1 MPGSGPTVARAYVAV
16 IPTTRDAQK
25 NISKELLPELDA
37 AGKEG
42 GEKLSGG
49 IGSSLK
55 SGASRLAG
63 IAKAALAGAGVAAVT
78 KFVHDSVGAFSDF
91 EQLKGGVEKIFNEID
106 TSTIVAD
113 AKSAYKELQISA
125 NDYLTAM
132 TSVGATFATTL
143 GDAKGY
149 EVAKEG
155 LKAISDF
162 ASGTGRS
169 VDLLTEKYTLITRA
183 TSSYQSIA
191 DQFSGILPATSD
203 EFLRQAKEAGLLG
216 EQYEKLT
223 DVPLPEYQEAVTKM
237 MTEGVAVMGLT
248 DNAANEAFNSL
259 EGSTNMLKASW
270 QNLLVAF
277 GEGDES
283 SIKPALDNMKESIES
298 WASNLVPRIGVILGS
313 IVTSI
318 PGIVQEIITNIPG
331 WISQIG
337 TAISDAFQG
346 VIESIGSV
354 FGVSM
359 DDMMSNQLVQSIMGL
374 GTKIKDS
381 FTRVFGE
388 VDISAVFDMLT
399 SGASSA
405 ADTISLAFQ
414 SITDTVSSIIDNID
428 PATIDMIFSGFK
440 SAGEAL
446 LSIFTNLKSI
456 VDEVLVNVLIPI
468 LTEAWT
474 LIQDTILPK
483 LQEIFTT
490 LQPAFQTALDMLSQA
505 YDWLSQI
512 VTSITEFLQPTI
524 EILFNFLSPIFDQI
538 LTALNDILGTAVG
551 VVNDIWAKVEPFIN
565 DIVGGITWLFDQA
578 RQFIE
583 DHRAEIETV
592 LGIISDA
599 ISRVITWVTDTVSG
613 AINSIGEIIGGIVDT
628 VRGIFDIV
636 RGVISGDT
644 DLIKQ
649 GFDELVSG
657 IGDIFWGVIDLITSP
672 FRSAFNE
679 IKKLWNNT
687 LGSFSITIPS
697 WVPAVGGN
705 SFGFPRLAEGGT
717 LTRGGTVLVGEAGP
731 ELLSLPKS
739 ARVTP
744 LDKASAQESVSY
756 NVQVGDVDL
765 SDDAQIQRVTREYLE
780 FLATLARPGAVT
792 V

>member
-1 MPGSGPTVARAYVAV
+1 MPSSPTVAKAYVAI
-16 IPTTRDAQK
+16 IPTTKDAQK

-63 IAKAALAGAGVAAVT
+63 IAKAALVGAGAAAVT
-78 KFVHDSVGAFSDF
+78 KFVNDSVGAFSNF

-106 TSTIVAD
+106 TSAIIAD
-113 AKSAYKELQISA
+113 AKGAYKELQISA

-132 TSVGATFATTL
+132 TSVGATFAATL

-237 MTEGVAVMGLT
+237 MTEGVAVMGLA
-248 DNAANEAFNSL
+248 DNAASEAATTI
-259 EGSTNMLKASW
+259 EGSTNMMKASW
-270 QNLLVAF
+270 ENLLIAF
-277 GEGDES
+277 GTGDQTELQS
-283 SIKPALDNMKESIES
+283 ALDRMAESIEA
-298 WASNLVPRIGVILGS
+298 WAKNILPRIGTILEEAIKVLPGIIADIIS
-313 IVTSI
+313 HIPEWAGKILSSLQSEL
-318 PGIVQEIITNIPG
+318 PGIVE
-331 WISQIG
+331 
-337 TAISDAFQG
+337 G
-346 VIESIGSV
+346 VAESFGIDFDSV
-354 FGVSM
+354 
-359 DDMMSNQLVQSIMGL
+359 MSSKLVQSILGL

-388 VDISAVFDMLT
+388 VDISAAFDMLT

-446 LSIFTNLKSI
+446 LSIFTDLKSI
-456 VDEVLVNVLIPI
+456 VDDVLVNVLLPI

-538 LTALNDILGTAVG
+538 LAALNDILGTAVG

-578 RQFIE
+578 KQFIE

-592 LGIISDA
+592 LNIVGKA
-599 ISRVITWVTDTVSG
+599 IGDTITWIKDTISG
-613 AINSIGEIIGGIVDT
+613 AIEAIGQIIGGIVDT

-687 LGSFSITIPS
+687 IGQMHFTVPD
-697 WVPAVGGN
+697 WVPGIGGA
-705 SFGFPRLAEGGT
+705 SFGMPKLAEGGT
-717 LTRGGTVLVGEAGP
+717 LTRGGTVMVGEAGP
-731 ELLSLPKS
+731 EILSLPRG

-756 NVQVGDVDL
+756 NVQVGDVNVT
-765 SDDAQIQRVTREYLE
+765 DDDQVRRATREYLE
-780 FLATLARPGAVT
+780 FLAGLARPGAVA